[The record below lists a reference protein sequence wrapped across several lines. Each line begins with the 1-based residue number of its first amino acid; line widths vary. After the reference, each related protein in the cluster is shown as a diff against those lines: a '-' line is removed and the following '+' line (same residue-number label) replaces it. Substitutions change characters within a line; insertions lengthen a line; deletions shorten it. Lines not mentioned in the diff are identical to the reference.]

1 MLNLFILILMSTFEE
16 NYINNDNPIETYSN
30 YIEKFK
36 E

>member
-16 NYINNDNPIETYSN
+16 NYISHDNPIEAYSSF
-30 YIEKFK
+30 IEKFK